1 MERYGIST
9 DNAQRQRKIFS
20 GRLKSNNA
28 TKSAFSRNGKLI
40 IIIFEKS
47 NVSFYLEDNV
57 ANI

>member
-9 DNAQRQRKIFS
+9 DNAERQRKIFS

-28 TKSAFSRNGKLI
+28 TKSSRNGKLI